1 MFVGNGLIR
10 KRVCGVCWEWPNN
23 KEGVV
28 FVGNGLIRKR
38 VWCLV
43 GMA

>member
-1 MFVGNGLIR
+1 MFVGNGLII
-10 KRVCGVCWEWPNN
+10 KRVWFCWEWPNN

-38 VWCLV
+38 VWCLL